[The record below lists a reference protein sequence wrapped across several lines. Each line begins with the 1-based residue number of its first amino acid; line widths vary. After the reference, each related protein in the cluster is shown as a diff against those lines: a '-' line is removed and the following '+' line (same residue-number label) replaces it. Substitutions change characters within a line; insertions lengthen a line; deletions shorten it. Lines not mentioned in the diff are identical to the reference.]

1 MNIKNTFHFLYT
13 FLFFFFFPVPPN
25 LFLCKDILGFFFL
38 RAYVISSLP
47 QVTPLVAAASL
58 SQSPD
63 SELAG
68 CFLGSQPLLA
78 WEVSMA
84 HAGPR
89 DPEG

>member
-13 FLFFFFFPVPPN
+13 FLFFFF
-25 LFLCKDILGFFFL
+25 LFLQIYSCAKTYWGFFFL

-68 CFLGSQPLLA
+68 CFLGSQTLLA